1 MTESSYAAHPG
12 PRRVSNKGLLIAIAS
27 LLVFG
32 VIYAIVVRE
41 YQVEGNLT
49 VTDQS
54 TATDAGFLVVADPID
69 FDARTDTLSVR
80 FEFDVTDSDLLD
92 DGNRLAQGIRVIV
105 YGADGTHEVKFPE
118 GEPIG
123 NAEIDMGVSG
133 EVYSYPLD
141 KYTGFIAV
149 AAETF
154 ERGTGGVSETTG
166 TVPVALNVAGS
177 ISGWDLKAAVIEEAD
192 NPIAIVNL
200 QRAFSTRAFAV
211 VLLAM
216 AATVAVLALIAAL
229 MTVTNRRRFEVALL
243 TWNGAILFSLPLLRT
258 YLPGSPPIGAAMDI
272 YVYLWIFV
280 FAVIS
285 LVLMLIA
292 WSEQRK
298 ADLIEER
305 AKLGAS

>member
-1 MTESSYAAHPG
+1 MTEGSYAAHPG
-12 PRRVSNKGLLIAIAS
+12 PRRLSHRGLLIAIAS
-27 LLVFG
+27 LIVFG
-32 VIYAIVVRE
+32 AVYAVVVRE

-49 VTDQS
+49 LTDQS
-54 TATDAGFLVVADPID
+54 SANESGFLAVMNPVE

-80 FEFDVTDSDLLD
+80 FQFDVTDPDLLD
-92 DGNRLAQGIRVIV
+92 DGNRLAQGIRVVI
-105 YGADGTHEVKFPE
+105 YGADGTHEVRFPE
-118 GEPIG
+118 GEPIA
-123 NAEIDMGVSG
+123 NAEIDIGVSG

-141 KYTGFIAV
+141 DYSGFVAV
-149 AAETF
+149 TAETY
-154 ERGTGGVSETTG
+154 ERGSGGVNETTG
-166 TVPVALNVAGS
+166 KIPVALNVAGS
-177 ISGWDLKAAVIEEAD
+177 ISGWDLKAAVIEETGE
-192 NPIAIVNL
+192 PIVIVDL
-200 QRAFSTRAFAV
+200 KRAFSTRAFAV
-211 VLLAM
+211 VLLTM

-243 TWNGAILFSLPLLRT
+243 TWNGAILFSLPLLRN

-292 WSEQRK
+292 WSQQRK

-305 AKLGAS
+305 TKLGVG